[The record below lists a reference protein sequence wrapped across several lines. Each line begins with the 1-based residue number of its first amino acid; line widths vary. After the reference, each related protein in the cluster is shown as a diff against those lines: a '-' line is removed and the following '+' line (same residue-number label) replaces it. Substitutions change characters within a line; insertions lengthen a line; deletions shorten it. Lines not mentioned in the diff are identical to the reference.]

1 MIKHCLWNFLHREGF
16 VKMCFGFQREIE
28 DSEFR
33 SLLLEREFLENEVRM
48 LEEKNLDVKNSI
60 LAYMEDEMMNL
71 LSD

>member
-1 MIKHCLWNFLHREGF
+1 
-16 VKMCFGFQREIE
+16 MCFGFQREIE

-33 SLLLEREFLENEVRM
+33 NLLLEREFLDNEVRM